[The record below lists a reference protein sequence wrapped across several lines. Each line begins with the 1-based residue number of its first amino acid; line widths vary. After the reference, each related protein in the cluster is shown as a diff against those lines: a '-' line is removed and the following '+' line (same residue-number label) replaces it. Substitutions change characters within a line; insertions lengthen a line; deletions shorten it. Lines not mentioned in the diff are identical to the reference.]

1 MDEHREVKRVTVNLP
16 AGLLADAEAVT
27 GRGVTETL
35 VEGLRLI
42 ARRRAYA
49 KALAL
54 RGRLQLD
61 IDIGA
66 SRERARR

>member
-1 MDEHREVKRVTVNLP
+1 MADPAIKRVTVNLP
-16 AGLLADAEAVT
+16 AQLLQDAEAVT
-27 GRGVTETL
+27 GRGITETL

-42 ARRRAYA
+42 ARRRAHA

-54 RGRLQLD
+54 RGRLDLD
-61 IDIGA
+61 IDVGA

>member
-27 GRGVTETL
+27 GRGITETL